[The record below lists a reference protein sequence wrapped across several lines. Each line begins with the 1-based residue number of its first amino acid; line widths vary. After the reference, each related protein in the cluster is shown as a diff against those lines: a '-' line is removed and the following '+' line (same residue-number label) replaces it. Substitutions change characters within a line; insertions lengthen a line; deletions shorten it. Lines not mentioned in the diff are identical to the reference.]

1 MKKLF
6 ARLSLVS
13 LFVVGAVGLTAM
25 VPPLQHFVEG
35 QVAKTDGLHLGKSSS
50 NARDQVQV
58 DGDLSINKTTTAG
71 TCTMNGASP
80 AVCTATVRAN
90 SRCVCA
96 INGATAAIAAGG
108 CAVSLSSTTLTLT
121 TLNASTQVANYLC
134 F

>member
-1 MKKLF
+1 MRNFLAVVGCLFVATLAVAAAPPPVSDVLF
-6 ARLSLVS
+6 AQFPKS
-13 LFVVGAVGLTAM
+13 
-25 VPPLQHFVEG
+25 
-35 QVAKTDGLHLGKSSS
+35 DGLHLGKAASGAA
-50 NARDQVQV
+50 NQVQV

-80 AVCTATVRAN
+80 AVCTATVRAG

-96 INGATAAIAAGG
+96 INGTSAAIAAGG

-121 TLNASTQVANYLC
+121 TVNASTQVANYLC